1 MKAILVSADDLK
13 KTIPGYDPKESHK
26 VHGESARM
34 ADAQYEKAIKTSA
47 YDQVVLLSG
56 GSASGKTEFMSEYLL
71 DKPIIIVDG
80 TLPTVEGAKIK
91 IRKALKCGKKVK
103 IIAVWPSDLK
113 VAFAAFLQRDRKY
126 PDEHFYRT
134 HSQSR
139 KTLLELARTDLDIE
153 IEIYENHFDEEG
165 LVFYQYT
172 FDDKTHLIE
181 ELEDNQYTEEDI
193 IDLIT
198 ES

>member
-1 MKAILVSADDLK
+1 MKAILISADDLK
-13 KTIPGYDPKESHK
+13 KTIPGYNPKKSHL
-26 VHGESARM
+26 VHVESAHM
-34 ADAQYEKAIKTSA
+34 ADAQYGEAIKTSA

-56 GSASGKTEFMSEYLL
+56 GAASGKTEFMSEYLL
-71 DKPIIIVDG
+71 DKPVIVVDG
-80 TLPTVEGAKIK
+80 TLPTTEGARTK

-113 VAFAAFLQRDRKY
+113 VAFAAFLQRDRKF

-134 HSQSR
+134 HAQSR
-139 KTLLELARTDLDIE
+139 KALLELAETDLDIE
-153 IEIYENHFDEEG
+153 IELYENHFDEEG

-172 FDDKTHLIE
+172 FDDRARLIE
-181 ELEDNQYTEEDI
+181 ELKNNQYTEEEI

>member
-1 MKAILVSADDLK
+1 MAILISADDLK
-13 KTIPGYDPKESHK
+13 KTIPGYDPKESHM
-26 VHGESARM
+26 VHVESARL
-34 ADAQYEKAIKTSA
+34 ADARYDEVIKTSE

-71 DKPIIIVDG
+71 DKPLIIVDG
-80 TLPTVEGAKIK
+80 TLPTLEGALIKIK
-91 IRKALKCGKKVK
+91 KALKRAKKVK
-103 IIAVWPSDLK
+103 IIAVWPADLK
-113 VAFAAFLQRDRKY
+113 IAFAAFLQRDRKY
-126 PDEHFYRT
+126 PDNHFYRT

-139 KTLLELARTDLDIE
+139 KTLLELSQTDLNIE

-172 FDDKTHLIE
+172 FEDNEHLIE
-181 ELEDNQYTEEDI
+181 ELKGNQYTEEDI
-193 IDLIT
+193 IGLIT